1 MRAPHGA
8 VQADQL
14 HEIMLRRA
22 MRPPQ
27 KRRSPALG
35 GTRHRADLK
44 AQQDTALLR
53 LSDAAA
59 QRAIA
64 AAQRRADD
72 LIRRAA
78 LRRAIGL
85 GDAALR
91 AEAIAAGLRD
101 ILT

>member
-1 MRAPHGA
+1 MRAPLGA
-8 VQADQL
+8 VQADRL
-14 HEIMLRRA
+14 HDIMLQRA
-22 MRPPQ
+22 MRPQPE
-27 KRRSPALG
+27 RRSPALA
-35 GTRHRADLK
+35 GTRHRADLE

-64 AAQRRADD
+64 AAQRMADD

-91 AEAIAAGLRD
+91 AEAIAAGLRE
-101 ILT
+101 ILA